1 MGRPRSEDGVGTVG
15 STGAAAAAS
24 QVGQHAAAPVRL
36 AGVRRVYGAATV
48 LDGVDLTVRAGELV
62 ALTGRS
68 GSGKST
74 LLRLIMGLE
83 RSDAGTV
90 DADRRIAVSFQEPR
104 LLPWLT
110 VEANVGF
117 GLPRRLRAAR
127 VAEALDEVQLA
138 DKAGQWPLQLS
149 GGQAQRVSLAR
160 AIARRPQVML
170 LDEPFGA
177 LDALTRADMQRL
189 VLRLRAAHG
198 WTVLMV
204 THDVGEAVR
213 MADRGIVLRDG
224 RIALDLP
231 IDRSALDDRG
241 RPVGHEALE
250 QRLLDALAVAPASP
264 DPAASPRR
272 PSSRG

>member
-1 MGRPRSEDGVGTVG
+1 MARQRSEDGVGTAG
-15 STGAAAAAS
+15 STGAAAAGSRA
-24 QVGQHAAAPVRL
+24 GQDAALVRL

-74 LLRLIMGLE
+74 LLRLVMGLE
-83 RSDAGTV
+83 CPDAGNV

-110 VEANVGF
+110 VAANVGF

-250 QRLLDALAVAPASP
+250 QLLLDALAVAPASP
-264 DPAASPRR
+264 DPAASHQR